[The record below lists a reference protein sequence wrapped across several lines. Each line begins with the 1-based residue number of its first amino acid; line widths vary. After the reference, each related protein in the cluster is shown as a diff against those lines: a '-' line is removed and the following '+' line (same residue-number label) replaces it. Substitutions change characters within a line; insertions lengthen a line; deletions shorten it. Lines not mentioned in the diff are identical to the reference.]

1 VKHVFVDTGGFVALL
16 IAEDRDHLRAASLFE
31 LAARERWTL
40 VTTNAVVIETYAV
53 LLSRARDGRR
63 LALSFLDSIPNES
76 GLTVERIRL
85 DDEQNAAALLRSH
98 QDKGY
103 SFCDAIS
110 FVVMHRLSISEAI
123 AFDRHFRE
131 YGRFTIL

>member
-1 VKHVFVDTGGFVALL
+1 
-16 IAEDRDHLRAASLFE
+16 
-31 LAARERWTL
+31 L

-110 FVVMHRLSISEAI
+110 FVVMHRLNVSEAI

>member
-1 VKHVFVDTGGFVALL
+1 MRALCRCL
-16 IAEDRDHLRAASLFE
+16 SSPSPND
-31 LAARERWTL
+31 
-40 VTTNAVVIETYAV
+40 VTTNAVIMETHAV

-63 LALSFLDSIPNES
+63 LALAFLDSIPNDS

-85 DDEQNAAALLRSH
+85 DDEQDAVSLLYRH

-103 SFCDAIS
+103 SLCDATS
-110 FVVMHRLSISEAI
+110 FVIMQRLNISEAI